1 MASVHN
7 DIDVSASHI
16 GLQTGHLELQGDL
29 ASANSTIN
37 LSSTRLETRG
47 DVSLDHCALVGGA
60 LFLRAT
66 PQVSGSLLLANASIY
81 QAPFYV
87 EQSGT
92 YHYPL
97 YASAQAA
104 GPAPVAPP
112 VTYTALTVRLNP
124 SDGTMDIYEGDQQR
138 SSFTNEVEYRVTEV
152 VLASDLDTSVLSA
165 VSAVSSNLSGSNVVG
180 ASTSF
185 TSSSTIVAMR
195 HNNVDYVQ
203 GVQGQ
208 IQIDHNYGNGTSVKV
223 RASGSFTSNTT
234 SLTGKK
240 LILVGFENTSGGA
253 PQDLTDQNISLPELI
268 SSWSAAYVYKL
279 SGTQYQTTANGV
291 GTQQSGGGG
300 GAPPPPGGGGG
311 DPYGGG
317 GDPYGGGGD
326 PYGPY
331 GGF

>member
-66 PQVSGSLLLANASIY
+66 PQVSGSLLLANTSIY

-112 VTYTALTVRLNP
+112 VTYTALTVRLDP
-124 SDGTMDIYEGDQQR
+124 SDGTMDIYEGDQLR

-180 ASTSF
+180 TSTSF

-208 IQIDHNYGNGTSVKV
+208 IQIDHDYGNGTSVKV
-223 RASGSFTSNTT
+223 RASGSFASNTT

-240 LILVGFENTSGGA
+240 LILVGFENTSGT
-253 PQDLTDQNISLPELI
+253 PQDLTDQDISLPELI
-268 SSWSAAYVYKL
+268 SSWSSAYVYKL
-279 SGTQYQTTANGV
+279 DGTQYQTTENGV
-291 GTQQSGGGG
+291 GTQQSDGGG
-300 GAPPPPGGGGG
+300 GAPPPDEGGG
-311 DPYGGG
+311 DP
-317 GDPYGGGGD
+317 GGD

>member
-1 MASVHN
+1 MTSVHN
-7 DIDVSASHI
+7 DIDVSASRI

-29 ASANSTIN
+29 TSEESTVN
-37 LSSTRLETRG
+37 LSSTRLEARG
-47 DVSLDHCALVGGA
+47 AVSLDRTTLTNGA
-60 LFLRAT
+60 LFLKAT
-66 PQVSGSLLLANASIY
+66 PQVSGSLVLANASIF
-81 QAPFYV
+81 QAPFFV
-87 EQSGT
+87 ESSGV

-97 YASAQAA
+97 YASEQAA

-112 VTYTALTVRLNP
+112 VTDTALTVRLNP
-124 SDGTMDIYEGDQQR
+124 SDGTLVIYEGDQLR

-152 VLASDLDTSVLSA
+152 VLTSDLDASVLA
-165 VSAVSSNLSGSNVVG
+165 DVSAVSSNLSGSNVVG
-180 ASTSF
+180 VSTSF
-185 TSSSTIVAMR
+185 TSSSTVVAMR

-208 IQIDHNYGNGTSVKV
+208 IQIDHNYGNGTSVTV
-223 RASGSFTSNTT
+223 RASGSFTSNTS

-240 LILVGFENTSGGA
+240 LILVGFENTSGAA
-253 PQDLTDQNISLPELI
+253 PQDLTDQNISFPELI
-268 SSWSAAYVYKL
+268 SSWGSAYIYKV
-279 SGTQYQTTANGV
+279 SGTQYQTTADGT

-300 GAPPPPGGGGG
+300 GAPPAGGGG

-326 PYGPY
+326 PYGDPY